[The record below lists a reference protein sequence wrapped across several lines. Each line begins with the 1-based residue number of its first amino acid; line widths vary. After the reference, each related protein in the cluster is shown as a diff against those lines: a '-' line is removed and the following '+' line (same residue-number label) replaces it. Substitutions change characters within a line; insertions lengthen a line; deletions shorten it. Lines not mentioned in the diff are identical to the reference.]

1 MGAPAGVAPR
11 PRPPAL
17 REIDGANHGRL
28 DAPVVDRRPDPRPRD
43 RRASVEQLAPYDA
56 LVAVEDGA
64 VLIDI
69 LNSPPVAGSIYVAI
83 ASGMVFLTL
92 VLEPRANRW
101 ANIVLPILYII
112 SIAVSVIGEDWA
124 YFYFLSIAESALLLL
139 IIWYAWTWPRQEA
152 M

>member
-1 MGAPAGVAPR
+1 MRTTVDSTLPWWIAGPILGLVIG
-11 PRPPAL
+11 
-17 REIDGANHGRL
+17 EQ
-28 DAPVVDRRPDPRPRD
+28 
-43 RRASVEQLAPYDA
+43 ASNSSRPYDA

>member
-1 MGAPAGVAPR
+1 MRTTVDSTLPWWIAGPILGLVIG
-11 PRPPAL
+11 
-17 REIDGANHGRL
+17 EQ
-28 DAPVVDRRPDPRPRD
+28 
-43 RRASVEQLAPYDA
+43 ASNSSRPYDA

-124 YFYFLSIAESALLLL
+124 YF
-139 IIWYAWTWPRQEA
+139 
-152 M
+152 